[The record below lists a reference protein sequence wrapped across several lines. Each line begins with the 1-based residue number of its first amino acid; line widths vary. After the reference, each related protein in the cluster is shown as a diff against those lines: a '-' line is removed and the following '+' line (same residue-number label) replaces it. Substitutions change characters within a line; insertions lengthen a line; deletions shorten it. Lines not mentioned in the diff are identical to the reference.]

1 MINIINEDGR
11 VIGRVMANT
20 NLDYWD
26 GRNHQ
31 HGGHG
36 HHLGLTI
43 RKNGDLVLIHTS
55 QWQGDQDWAEVIT
68 EDEAIQAILRAD
80 AIDLLEE
87 PRFKKLKDLYDE
99 NFAGADELLGG
110 DDDE

>member
-1 MINIINEDGR
+1 MINILEDGR
-11 VIGRVMANT
+11 VIGRVMANR

-55 QWQGDQDWAEVIT
+55 QWQGESDWAEIVD
-68 EDEAIQAILRAD
+68 EDEAMQAILRAD

-87 PRFKKLKDLYDE
+87 PRFKKLKALYDE

-110 DDDE
+110 VEDE